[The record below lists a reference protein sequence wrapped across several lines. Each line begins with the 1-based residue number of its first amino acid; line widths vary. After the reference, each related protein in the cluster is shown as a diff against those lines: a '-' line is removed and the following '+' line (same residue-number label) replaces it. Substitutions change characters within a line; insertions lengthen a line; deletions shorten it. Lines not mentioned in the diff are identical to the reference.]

1 MLSLFLIFQDLG
13 DAKYDHSLS
22 LQPKFLG
29 PLDLSRYL
37 LPKLSSSVRERG
49 VVHLHDKDD
58 FYEAD
63 LWMWN
68 LTLSGLSKMFL
79 HEVNEIDEVMDNLT
93 FDIVFRLR
101 FSEMMS
107 WT

>member
-1 MLSLFLIFQDLG
+1 ML
-13 DAKYDHSLS
+13 
-22 LQPKFLG
+22 PKFLD

-49 VVHLHDKDD
+49 VVHLHDTDD

-68 LTLSGLSKMFL
+68 LTVSGLSNMFL
-79 HEVNEIDEVMDNLT
+79 HEVDEIDEMDNLT
-93 FDIVFRLR
+93 FVFVFRLR
-101 FSEMMS
+101 SSETRS

>member
-1 MLSLFLIFQDLG
+1 MLTFYLVCQDFG
-13 DAKYDHSLS
+13 DAKNDQSLNF
-22 LQPKFLG
+22 QPKFLD

-37 LPKLSSSVRERG
+37 SPELSSSVSERG

-68 LTLSGLSKMFL
+68 MTLSGLSDMFL
-79 HEVNEIDEVMDNLT
+79 HEVGWYSKV
-93 FDIVFRLR
+93 IVSLSIF
-101 FSEMMS
+101 
-107 WT
+107 